1 MLCCFVFIQK
11 MFSQAPSEVKI
22 GTQIWTTKNLD
33 VSTFRNGEA
42 ILEAKNKEEW
52 VKTGE
57 NETLQSY
64 PKNSQ
69 NNIPVTDQFMN
80 YLMRSNWIVTEYTPS
95 FAKSMYGA
103 KCKFTKNGFSYVPRY
118 NGVYLDEVKY
128 KFDIISIQ
136 ENIPEGSKYSGAF
149 NFYNLQQK
157 NDTQKH
163 AFLYLKEDVV
173 LWKYGFNGY
182 TINLVLTRMQ

>member
-1 MLCCFVFIQK
+1 MKRIITICAAIFMTVSMFAQAPQK
-11 MFSQAPSEVKI
+11 MSYLAVISNSSNAPE
-22 GTQIWTTKNLD
+22 
-33 VSTFRNGEA
+33 VSTPVSPTED
-42 ILEAKNKEEW
+42 
-52 VKTGE
+52 TGA
-57 NETLQSY
+57 
-64 PKNSQ
+64 
-69 NNIPVTDQFMN
+69 TDQFMN

-103 KCKFTKNGFSYVPRY
+103 KCKFTKNGFSYVPIY